1 MHANPI
7 GKQRPTLAHTAQH
20 RLLYPAPM
28 HANPIGKHVADL
40 RALNSRIS
48 PAVGVLLVS
57 TAC

>member
-1 MHANPI
+1 
-7 GKQRPTLAHTAQH
+7 
-20 RLLYPAPM
+20 M